1 MSSTLQSQQQP
12 VLWQSSYM
20 ISDGTFSVQLMQAA
34 QLTSPVPEKSA
45 STEPP
50 PSLQPSA
57 APTRRLSWIH
67 NISQKFSTNSSTPVT
82 ESALGEANNPRR
94 ISVDKRGPQS
104 LKTEQKNNTTDSAS
118 AVIPSPV
125 LPVDPVEPK
134 SGFFSAL
141 RRLSTSRGS
150 GPSAECRRVIFNK
163 NTNRPVCPV
172 NELRCVKMK
181 RVAFKVDEID
191 DEIITREPLYSQIR
205 RAIKSQEA
213 MLQRK
218 RHAIASAVANHSGS
232 SLDERAAIA
241 GLDGSRTVSCRAKPC
256 VPDKGILFLDGPV
269 EIPKGVMSK
278 IRNASLSST
287 DESDDGCRSSAASTQ
302 SCDSDRRPSVA
313 STASTSSDE
322 TGITFASS
330 VPTPDLGCVYIR
342 CCKLREL
349 RPLDFFYDQ
358 VKGLTESVESLRL
371 CANGGDPPIFAQVQT
386 LADFLAFVP
395 VENFHMDNV
404 VLADDMVKALMASLL
419 WSKSLKSLTMSNT
432 KLNAAGWKSVCYLV
446 AMNKSLKK
454 VDLSGVR
461 RKNSEWAVLSK
472 AVEARGADNRIELV
486 LIDADI
492 PPAEM
497 ERVKA

>member
-1 MSSTLQSQQQP
+1 MSSTLQSHQQP

-20 ISDGTFSVQLMQAA
+20 ISDGTFSVQLLQAA
-34 QLTSPVPEKSA
+34 QLTSPVPEKS
-45 STEPP
+45 SSPPP
-50 PSLQPSA
+50 PSLQPSV
-57 APTRRLSWIH
+57 APTRRSSWIH
-67 NISQKFSTNSSTPVT
+67 NISQKFSTNSSTPAT
-82 ESALGEANNPRR
+82 ESALCHANPRR
-94 ISVDKRGPQS
+94 NSVDKRGPQS
-104 LKTEQKNNTTDSAS
+104 LKTEQKNNTTDFGS

-125 LPVDPVEPK
+125 SPVEPLEPK
-134 SGFFSAL
+134 SGFFSTL
-141 RRLSTSRGS
+141 RRLSTSRSG
-150 GPSAECRRVIFNK
+150 GPSTECRRVVFNK
-163 NTNRPVCPV
+163 NPNRPVCPV
-172 NELRCVKMK
+172 NELRSMKMK

-256 VPDKGILFLDGPV
+256 VPDKAILFLDGPV
-269 EIPKGVMSK
+269 DIPKGVMSK

-287 DESDDGCRSSAASTQ
+287 NESGDDCRSSAASTQ

-313 STASTSSDE
+313 SSASTTSDE

-371 CANGGDPPIFAQVQT
+371 CASGRDPPIFSQVQT

-404 VLADDMVKALMASLL
+404 MLADDMVKALMSSLL
-419 WSKSLKSLTMSNT
+419 WSNSLKSLTMANT

-446 AMNKSLKK
+446 AMNKSLEK

-461 RKNSEWAVLSK
+461 RKNSEWAVLTK
-472 AVEARGADNRIELV
+472 AVEARGVDNRIELV
-486 LIDADI
+486 LTDTDI

-497 ERVKA
+497 DRIKAW

>member
-20 ISDGTFSVQLMQAA
+20 ISDGTFIVKLLRAA
-34 QLTSPVPEKSA
+34 QLTSLVPEKSA
-45 STEPP
+45 LTDPP
-50 PSLQPSA
+50 AQSA
-57 APTRRLSWIH
+57 APTRRSSWIH
-67 NISQKFSTNSSTPVT
+67 NISQKFSTNSSTPVP
-82 ESALGEANNPRR
+82 ESALGQANPRR
-94 ISVDKRGPQS
+94 NSVDKRGPPS
-104 LKTEQKNNTTDSAS
+104 LKTEQKNNTTDFVSAKS
-118 AVIPSPV
+118 
-125 LPVDPVEPK
+125 PVDPVEPK
-134 SGFFSAL
+134 SGFFSTL

-150 GPSAECRRVIFNK
+150 GPSAECRRVVFNK
-163 NTNRPVCPV
+163 NTNRPICPV
-172 NELRCVKMK
+172 NELRCMKMK

-191 DEIITREPLYSQIR
+191 DEIITREPLYIQIR

-218 RHAIASAVANHSGS
+218 RHAIASAVANNSGS

-241 GLDGSRTVSCRAKPC
+241 GLDGAKTVSCRAKPC
-256 VPDKGILFLDGPV
+256 VPDKGILFWDGPV
-269 EIPKGVMSK
+269 EIPKGVISK
-278 IRNASLSST
+278 IRNASLST
-287 DESDDGCRSSAASTQ
+287 ADESGDSCHSSAASTQ

-371 CANGGDPPIFAQVQT
+371 SANGRDPPIFSQVQT
-386 LADFLAFVP
+386 LADFLACVP
-395 VENFHMDNV
+395 IENFYMDNV

-419 WSKSLKSLTMSNT
+419 WSKSLKSLTLANT

-446 AMNKSLKK
+446 AMNKSLEK
-454 VDLSGVR
+454 VDLSGIR
-461 RKNSEWAVLSK
+461 RKHSEWAVLSK